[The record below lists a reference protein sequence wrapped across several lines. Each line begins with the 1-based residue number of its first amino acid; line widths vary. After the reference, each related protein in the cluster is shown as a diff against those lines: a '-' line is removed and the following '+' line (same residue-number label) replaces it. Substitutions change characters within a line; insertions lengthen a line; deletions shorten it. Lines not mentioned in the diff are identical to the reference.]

1 MVWTEIAE
9 LPHKVYDGYAI
20 RMSAPEKY
28 FLFGGC
34 EYNWKTHGVSHKYR
48 TYQFLPGIEGK
59 LSRVTDTEIYENVI
73 GIISFGAHG
82 VARDSMAKFSTE
94 ILYGLF

>member
-9 LPHKVYDGYAI
+9 LPHKVYDGYAM
-20 RMSAPEKY
+20 RMSAPEQY

-48 TYQFLPGIEGK
+48 SYQFMPSIDGK
-59 LSRVTDTEIYENVI
+59 LLSATNTKNYENVI
-73 GIISFGAHG
+73 GIISLWAIH
-82 VARDSMAKFSTE
+82 
-94 ILYGLF
+94 